1 MQELPMR
8 YTGRSEFMDKILVRG
23 LKIFAYHGVN
33 EEEKI
38 DGQNFILDIDA
49 TVDISIPC
57 ESDNVDDTVSYAK
70 IIKETTRIFTSQK
83 DDLLERAA
91 QRVADGLFESFDR
104 IQSLRILLKKPE
116 APIKADFEYVGVEIN
131 RNRGNNNE

>member
-1 MQELPMR
+1 
-8 YTGRSEFMDKILVRG
+8 MDKILVRG

-49 TVDISIPC
+49 FVDISLPC
-57 ESDNVDDTVSYAK
+57 VSDNVDDTVSYAK

-91 QRVADGLFESFDR
+91 QRVADGLFESFER

-116 APIKADFEYVGVEIN
+116 APIKADFDYVGVEIY
-131 RNRGNNNE
+131 RNRGNENE